1 MDKILTTPYK
11 SIIVFMLCV
20 VVFTCKENSKEK
32 KIKDA
37 YLGENLCVL
46 LDKMRE
52 DDEKYRELIQ
62 LSLRDILNIINVEQK
77 KLTKENRLSN
87 AEIENLKEKVLQNIY
102 ADLTDIELLTIVELQ
117 TELDNRNTELLI
129 DIIKNRGYPNKKN
142 SMCKKYAGMVF
153 RHSQRKYFDEIKIL
167 IIGELEKGNLNE
179 ASYNFFLDHINGRGR
194 KSH

>member
-1 MDKILTTPYK
+1 MSYK
-11 SIIVFMLCV
+11 SIIIIIIIMLSGVFA
-20 VVFTCKENSKEK
+20 CKENRKEEK
-32 KIKDA
+32 VKEA

-52 DDEKYRELIQ
+52 DDQKYREVLHVNHAEF
-62 LSLRDILNIINVEQK
+62 RNIKIR
-77 KLTKENRLSN
+77 KLTKENRLN
-87 AEIENLKEKVLQNIY
+87 KAEIKELEEKFLEFIY
-102 ADLTDIELLTIVELQ
+102 VDLTDIELLTLIELQ

-153 RHSQRKYFDEIKIL
+153 RHSQSKYFDEIKIL
-167 IIGELEKGNLNE
+167 IKGELEKGNLNE
-179 ASYNFFLDHINGRGR
+179 ASYNFFLDQINGRGR